1 MQCDTNDNIEIALS
15 SIIIHRSD
23 HNFEDKANSFV
34 LNAPFLYP
42 MKISENRKVNET
54 NIKLENLCKGKD
66 IIFMQHLP
74 QQKQITLE

>member
-1 MQCDTNDNIEIALS
+1 
-15 SIIIHRSD
+15 
-23 HNFEDKANSFV
+23 
-34 LNAPFLYP
+34 